1 MKNAR
6 KVLVILIVGYV
17 LCLSISSMLRP
28 PTPTPDPGIVKQ
40 TSAEQQ
46 LIVKVIPRDSESTG
60 EAFRVEKRDVFGVL
74 REIEVKF
81 ADGTTGR
88 RYYENDGSIKITRE
102 TDKGGVLEAVLRPGR
117 SLTRWVHKD
126 SQGVVKLSV
135 KSVGGKVHLRTYR
148 NAGTIEFEKILTPDS
163 VSVRLY
169 HADGKTLQ
177 LSAIVDSTG
186 KRLEV
191 YNADGKLSYSE
202 RPIKAEGEGF
212 NYEGELSDSPGRF
225 YLRTSSRDGPYNWET
240 FFTSVSVLAED
251 GTVKSSEVPESYV
264 SGGDRKYKDP
274 RLQVIVDLKNRAFKM
289 WNRSNIKSLVFKSEL
304 EQILKD

>member
-6 KVLVILIVGYV
+6 KVLVILIVGYA

-28 PTPTPDPGIVKQ
+28 PTPKPDPAIVKQ

-117 SLTRWVHKD
+117 SITRWVHKD
-126 SQGVVKLSV
+126 NQGVVKLSV
-135 KSVGGKVHLRTYR
+135 KSVEGKVHLKTYR

-191 YNADGKLSYSE
+191 YNADGKLSYRE
-202 RPIKAEGEGF
+202 RPINPENKGLT
-212 NYEGELSDSPGRF
+212 YEGELFDSLGR
-225 YLRTSSRDGPYNWET
+225 LCLHTSSREGPYDWQSW
-240 FFTSVSVLAED
+240 FTSVSVLAED
-251 GTVKSSEVPESYV
+251 GTVKSSGVPESHV

-274 RLQVIVDLKNRAFKM
+274 RLQFIVDLKNRAFKM
-289 WNRSNIKSLVFKSEL
+289 WNRSNIQRSIFQSDL
-304 EQILKD
+304 ERVLKD